1 MPTTSTRL
9 RIPAVPSD
17 VLETL
22 KRRASAEKLSLS
34 AYVVRILENESRTPT
49 LAEVLLDPERPRAD
63 VTTEEIVELIRADRE
78 SH

>member
-1 MPTTSTRL
+1 MPTTYTRL

-22 KRRASAEKLSLS
+22 KRRAAAEKLSLS
-34 AYVVRILENESRTPT
+34 AYVVRILENEARTPT